1 MSFVSEITE
10 MYGVS
15 VMSEDLRPPLRGRL
29 RQIKSEF
36 QVVAPAA
43 LKPVN
48 SGKLND
54 VAGLVVDADRVKLSL
69 CSRRSPT
76 RPSSLGGVVRQTLA
90 LAEGSN

>member
-10 MYGVS
+10 KYGVS
-15 VMSEDLRPPLRGRL
+15 VMSEDHRPPLRGRL
-29 RQIKSEF
+29 RQIKSE